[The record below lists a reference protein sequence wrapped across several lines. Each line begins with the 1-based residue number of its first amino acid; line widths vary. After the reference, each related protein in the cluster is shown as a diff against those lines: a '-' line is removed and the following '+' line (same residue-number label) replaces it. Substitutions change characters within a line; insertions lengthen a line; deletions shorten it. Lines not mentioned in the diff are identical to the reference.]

1 MAPPNTI
8 NAKLKIQSG
17 RRDRSALTRFGPA
30 YPPTSGTICPPPTRD
45 MGEPRPRPPPIWRV
59 ALVGVPSISDMRP
72 TARPLMFTEVP
83 PSVALACPP
92 EAPSD
97 PPSCIIDASLAAPST
112 AIGGGGVWIVAV
124 TVLVLGLMVNGCG
137 GEAPAGTGGDVS
149 SNGATG
155 HQCEITDPDLT
166 LISQKRIGCKLP
178 VKS

>member
-1 MAPPNTI
+1 
-8 NAKLKIQSG
+8 
-17 RRDRSALTRFGPA
+17 
-30 YPPTSGTICPPPTRD
+30 
-45 MGEPRPRPPPIWRV
+45 
-59 ALVGVPSISDMRP
+59 
-72 TARPLMFTEVP
+72 MFTEVP
-83 PSVALACPP
+83 PTAALACPP
-92 EAPSD
+92 EGPSD

-124 TVLVLGLMVNGCG
+124 TVLVLGLMVNGCGGGGDGG